1 MMNPMMGGM
10 MGGGMMGGGMMGQMA
25 MMGQMGMGM
34 GKGNKMMGGGMMGG
48 GMMGAGGAGSK
59 GEIRYDNPMCAQQA
73 LAGLQGT
80 ELNGAQITI
89 GQDVT
94 SKDGTKLWVTGIA
107 PGTSWQELK
116 DHFAQAGQV
125 AFANVK

>member
-1 MMNPMMGGM
+1 MGGQMGQMGMQRQQMQMNPM
-10 MGGGMMGGGMMGQMA
+10 
-25 MMGQMGMGM
+25 MGMGM

-48 GMMGAGGAGSK
+48 GMMGAGAGGAGSK

-89 GQDVT
+89 GQDMN
-94 SKDGTKLWVTGIA
+94 SKDGTKLWVSGIA
-107 PGTSWQELK
+107 PGTSWQ
-116 DHFAQAGQV
+116 
-125 AFANVK
+125 